1 MKTKNRTPKPTA
13 PEPSDTESAETESGD
28 TKSPDAE
35 APDAKPN
42 KAKPPKT
49 EPDDVEPSDAELSK
63 AKPRKAKPLKTEPDT
78 AGADK
83 TSADKTSADNT
94 GADNAEAD
102 NTGAGDADKPQ
113 KPNGRRTV
121 ALALTVVAAL
131 CAAWFG
137 WSWYGAAHDE
147 SLHYSSARDEALH
160 AGEQAIQNL
169 NTLDYRSLDEGL
181 KVWQDSSTS
190 QLYRE
195 IVQGRPQFEQAVR
208 KAQTITSAKV
218 LDAAVTE
225 LDQHAGKASVL
236 VALQVTVTPPKGEPT
251 VKKTRLMGQLTR
263 TSTGWKLSALA
274 QAPVGSG
281 G

>member
-1 MKTKNRTPKPTA
+1 MKTKNRTPANPQERDPRDPDPTQ
-13 PEPSDTESAETESGD
+13 PEPEPTPTETANAAEPSN
-28 TKSPDAE
+28 PD
-35 APDAKPN
+35 PN
-42 KAKPPKT
+42 NADPA
-49 EPDDVEPSDAELSK
+49 DSEPSDAE
-63 AKPRKAKPLKTEPDT
+63 PRDSEPSNTESGD
-78 AGADK
+78 
-83 TSADKTSADNT
+83 
-94 GADNAEAD
+94 AEAGD
-102 NTGAGDADKPQ
+102 TEASDADETQ
-113 KPNGRRTV
+113 QPNGKRTV
-121 ALALTVVAAL
+121 ALALVVVAAV

-147 SLHYSSARDEALH
+147 ALHYSSARDEALH

-190 QLYRE
+190 QLYQQ
-195 IVQGRPQFEQAVR
+195 IVQGRQGFEQAVR

-225 LDQHAGKASVL
+225 LDQHAGKASVI
-236 VALQVTVTPPKGEPT
+236 VALQVTVTPPKGDPT

-274 QAPVGSG
+274 PAPVGSG

>member
-1 MKTKNRTPKPTA
+1 VKTKNRTPATSQN
-13 PEPSDTESAETESGD
+13 PEPNDPV
-28 TKSPDAE
+28 PD
-35 APDAKPN
+35 
-42 KAKPPKT
+42 
-49 EPDDVEPSDAELSK
+49 EPEPSDAE
-63 AKPRKAKPLKTEPDT
+63 
-78 AGADK
+78 
-83 TSADKTSADNT
+83 SAD
-94 GADNAEAD
+94 AEAD
-102 NTGAGDADKPQ
+102 DAKPSKPSDAEAEDTDKPQ
-113 KPNGRRTV
+113 QPNGKRTL
-121 ALALTVVAAL
+121 ALALAVVAAV

-147 SLHYSSARDEALH
+147 SLHYSSARDEALR

-190 QLYRE
+190 QLYQQ
-195 IVQGRPQFEQAVR
+195 IVQGRQGFEQAVR

-225 LDQHAGKASVL
+225 LDQHAGKASVI

-274 QAPVGSG
+274 PAPVGSG